1 VAGNA
6 LLIDTDIFIDYLKGI
21 LPARALIDSG
31 GFDLYYSAWTRKE
44 LLAKPG
50 LRESERREVEA
61 LLGRFR
67 ILPVDDA
74 IAGKSWTLVKK
85 YDSQGLRQADAIIA
99 ATAWQKGIPLPT
111 AIKSIFDS
119 LQRLRW
125 FPCMVL
131 ELAVESQS
139 DFIVTYGVLT
149 ARQVLQRPGET

>member
-99 ATAWQKGIPLPT
+99 ATAWQKGIPLLT
-111 AIKSIFDS
+111 RNQKHFRFIAEIE
-119 LQRLRW
+119 
-125 FPCMVL
+125 MVP
-131 ELAVESQS
+131 V
-139 DFIVTYGVLT
+139 YG
-149 ARQVLQRPGET
+149 P

>member
-6 LLIDTDIFIDYLKGI
+6 LLIDTDIFIDYLKGL

-74 IAGKSWTLVKK
+74 IAGKYWTLVKK

-99 ATAWQKGIPLPT
+99 ATAWQKGIPLLT
-111 AIKSIFDS
+111 RNQKHFRFIAEIE
-119 LQRLRW
+119 
-125 FPCMVL
+125 MVP
-131 ELAVESQS
+131 V
-139 DFIVTYGVLT
+139 YG
-149 ARQVLQRPGET
+149 P